1 MKTTD
6 IFRKLK
12 KEYIAITPKKSF
24 KEQGW
29 SELRQLLEKQENQ
42 KAWTKPVFG
51 WIALSCSIFILTGT
65 IFTAMIGWSN
75 PGDKLYPLK
84 QFSKGLLISVT
95 PQASI
100 SPLNKIFDGVKSP
113 KQQLTPTPTEQL
125 ATPSAQPTKQKENQ
139 GKDEKNE
146 EGRKLEN
153 MDEPIIPSD
162 IKKEETK
169 KEDKKT
175 EDNKK
180 EDRDDNKKS
189 VDQKEESIKDILD
202 NNLDKLLK

>member
-6 IFRKLK
+6 IFGKLK
-12 KEYIAITPKKSF
+12 KEYLAITPKKSF
-24 KEQGW
+24 KKHGW
-29 SELRQLLEKQENQ
+29 SELRQLLDKQESQ

-65 IFTAMIGWSN
+65 IFTTMIGWSN

-100 SPLNKIFDGVKSP
+100 SPFNKIFDGIKAP
-113 KQQLTPTPTEQL
+113 KQQLTPTETEKL

-139 GKDEKNE
+139 GKDEKNK
-146 EGRKLEN
+146 EGRKPEN
-153 MDEPIIPSD
+153 KDESIIPSD

-180 EDRDDNKKS
+180 EDQDDNEKS
-189 VDQKEESIKDILD
+189 VGQKEESIKDIID
-202 NNLDKLLK
+202 SNLNRLLK